1 MAPGF
6 SSTTAVAGVCIVVL
20 IVVVFWGVSKLSLQ
34 EQNCATIAAS
44 YMAFPKINSFN
55 PSDPE
60 YSHNLRDYYI
70 SAAYDVCTAGLY
82 KNDFVNLCALRSAIK
97 QGVRCLDFA
106 VYTVNYEPVVACS
119 SLSEYTVKESYNSI
133 PFGSVLS
140 TINSHAFSN
149 SLCPNPMDP
158 LILHIRL
165 MSSLAS
171 TSNKIAQQ
179 LQSGVGTRLLGPK
192 YSFQYQGNNFGTTP
206 LAALRGK
213 IVIIVDQ
220 SNASFLDTQLEEY
233 VNIASNAPFMRV
245 LRFTDGVSQCGDKEE
260 LLEYN
265 KKNMSIVLPDRAI
278 GVQNYSTPE
287 AEALGCQFSALA
299 FQVKDAE
306 VQYDI
311 SAFES
316 RGSSFRLRPAAQRW
330 IPIQVPLPPLPP
342 ASQSYASRPINGL
355 AIANLKLD
363 I

>member
-6 SSTTAVAGVCIVVL
+6 SSTMAVAVVCIVVL
-20 IVVVFWGVSKLSLQ
+20 VIVIFWGISKLSLQ

-44 YMAFPKINSFN
+44 YIDFPKITSFN
-55 PSDPE
+55 PSDAE
-60 YSHNLRDYYI
+60 YSHNLRDYYV
-70 SAAYDVCTAGLY
+70 SAAYDVCTAGQY
-82 KNDFVNLCALRSAIK
+82 KNDFVNLCALKAAIK

-133 PFGSVLS
+133 PFGTVLT

-149 SLCPNPMDP
+149 SLCPNPSDP

-165 MSSLAS
+165 MTGLTS
-171 TSNKIAQQ
+171 TCNKIAQQ
-179 LQSGVGTRLLGPK
+179 LQSGVGTRLLGPR

-206 LAALRGK
+206 LSSLRGK
-213 IVIIVDQ
+213 IAIIVDQ
-220 SNASFLDTQLEEY
+220 SNTSFLDTELEEY
-233 VNIASNAPFMRV
+233 VNLASNAPFMRV
-245 LRFTDGVSQCGDKEE
+245 LRFTDGVSQCGDKDE
-260 LLEYN
+260 LLQYN

-287 AEALGCQFSALA
+287 AESLGCQFSALA

-311 SAFES
+311 SAFAT
-316 RGSSFRLRPAAQRW
+316 RGSAFRLRPTEQRW
-330 IPIQVPLPPLPP
+330 IPVEVKLPPLPP
-342 ASQSYASRPINGL
+342 PSQSYKDRPITGL
-355 AIANLKLD
+355 AIPGVNLS